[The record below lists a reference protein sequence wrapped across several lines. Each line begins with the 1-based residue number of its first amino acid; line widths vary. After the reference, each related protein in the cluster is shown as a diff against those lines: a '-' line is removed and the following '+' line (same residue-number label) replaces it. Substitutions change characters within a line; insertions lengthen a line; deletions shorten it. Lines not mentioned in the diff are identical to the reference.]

1 MSEDKIVAFCGLVCN
16 ECPAFIA
23 KRTND
28 DEVRK
33 KAVDAWSSEDFPL
46 KIGDINCDGC
56 IDGKELFKHCTMCDV
71 RKCGLE
77 KGVKNCAY
85 CAEYSC
91 KQLEEL
97 WNFLQSSKAKDML
110 NEIRKTL

>member
-1 MSEDKIVAFCGLVCN
+1 MSEEKIVAFCGLVCN

-28 DEVRK
+28 NELRK
-33 KAVDAWSSEDFPL
+33 KTAERWSTEELLMTS
-46 KIGDINCDGC
+46 GDINCDGC
-56 IDGKELFKHCTMCDV
+56 TTGKEVIPFCEACEV

-85 CAEYSC
+85 CAEYPC
-91 KQLEEL
+91 KKLEEL
-97 WNFLQSSKAKDML
+97 WGLLQAPKAKGVLD
-110 NEIRKTL
+110 EIRKTL

>member
-1 MSEDKIVAFCGLVCN
+1 MPEEKIVAFCGLLCN

-28 DEVRK
+28 DEARK

-56 IDGKELFKHCTMCDV
+56 IGGKELFKHCTMCDV

-77 KGVKNCAY
+77 KGIKNCAY
-85 CAEYSC
+85 CAEYPC
-91 KQLEEL
+91 KKLEEL
-97 WNFLQSSKAKDML
+97 WGFLQSSQARDML